1 MGNHLTLFLLQHP
14 RLAGLF
20 GFVIALAFGA
30 LGVSSLI
37 ESRQL
42 PNAPTAVTMA
52 QFAEALKTQDPYWA
66 IISNPQWDCSTL
78 VHTKVGEDTHTEVFV
93 RDPKN
98 SVALLVTYIEPMEC
112 ADLNQSQA
120 VGVGR
125 LMSEKYIQN
134 LEQEGRLAP
143 FRDYHTLAYLCTTC
157 GKQNS
162 IWLLVLSAIFVV
174 IGLAMMYPLV
184 ASFVGTGT
192 TWRNKHNEEL
202 KELRNYPTEAL
213 EHIVYRYETE
223 YFKFIGEDNEA
234 VREFRK
240 LIETKDIAALHKT
253 CSRLM
258 STFMRLEAKAG
269 HHGRP
274 LIADY
279 YFFDYEIY
287 VKELY
292 NRKTAGDKQNS

>member
-1 MGNHLTLFLLQHP
+1 VGNHLTLFLLQHP

-42 PNAPTAVTMA
+42 PDAPTVVTMA
-52 QFAEALKTQDPYWA
+52 QFADALKTQDPYWA
-66 IISNPQWDCSTL
+66 IIPNPQWDCSTL

-120 VGVGR
+120 VGVVR
-125 LMSEKYIQN
+125 LMSEKYVQH

-143 FRDYHTLAYLCTTC
+143 FRDYRTLAYLCTTC

-162 IWLLVLSAIFVV
+162 TWLLVISAIFVV
-174 IGLAMMYPLV
+174 IGLGITYPLV
-184 ASFVGTGT
+184 SSVVGAVTG
-192 TWRNKHNEEL
+192 WGNKHNERL
-202 KELRNYPTEAL
+202 KELRNYSIDSL
-213 EHIVYRYETE
+213 EQSVYRYETE
-223 YFKFIGEDNEA
+223 YFKVIGEDNES
-234 VREFRK
+234 VQEFRK
-240 LIETKDIAALHKT
+240 LIETKDILTLHKR
-253 CSRLM
+253 CRD
-258 STFMRLEAKAG
+258 FMRAFQRLETKTG
-269 HHGRP
+269 YYGPP
-274 LIADY
+274 LIMDY
-279 YFFDYEIY
+279 YADYEIY
-287 VKELY
+287 VQELY
-292 NRKTAGDKQNS
+292 NRKTDGVKQNN